1 MVFDLTR
8 FQNFYYLKAVWVRN
22 VIIFGVDISSSLH
35 IDNKKKDI
43 LILGIDPMQGLDD
56 NTLTI
61 EAKYSINFQD
71 PLKKLFLSLH
81 FTR

>member
-43 LILGIDPMQGLDD
+43 LTLGIDPMQGLDD
-56 NTLTI
+56 NTLTT

-81 FTR
+81 FIR

>member
-56 NTLTI
+56 NTLTT

-81 FTR
+81 FIR